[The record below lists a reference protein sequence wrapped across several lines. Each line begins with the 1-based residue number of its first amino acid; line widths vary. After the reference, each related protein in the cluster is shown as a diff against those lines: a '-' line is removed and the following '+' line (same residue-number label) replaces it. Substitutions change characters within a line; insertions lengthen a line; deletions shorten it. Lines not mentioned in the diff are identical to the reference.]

1 MAFHLEDTKQVRK
14 LNYGGVDGLQFQG
27 DQRIKEESGMMGG
40 TDQKIQFKNEIIAG
54 KHNNEQ
60 RVSRN

>member
-14 LNYGGVDGLQFQG
+14 LNYGGVNGLQFQG

-40 TDQKIQFKNEIIAG
+40 IDQKIQFKNEIIVG